1 MQLTRAEFQ
10 HIVEQAVSPAV
21 YNFLYMQFTHA
32 VNMHFILSLTF
43 DTNQSWL
50 QVKSFCIGS
59 NHNNQSRSKPVYNEI
74 HCLGLNTELTCV

>member
-43 DTNQSWL
+43 DTNQS
-50 QVKSFCIGS
+50 
-59 NHNNQSRSKPVYNEI
+59 
-74 HCLGLNTELTCV
+74 